1 MANSTKNK
9 GKDRETQLSVEN
21 IGIGGGS
28 YANQHGGIYCY
39 KNNKLS
45 LYFENYNGIFN
56 CNFTSNGKM
65 YATDPFGKVYII
77 EGNKSKI
84 LLEGLFN
91 GLKYICFSR
100 NENIMYIST
109 FGGGTYR
116 IWNFKNI

>member
-1 MANSTKNK
+1 
-9 GKDRETQLSVEN
+9 
-21 IGIGGGS
+21 
-28 YANQHGGIYCY
+28 
-39 KNNKLS
+39 
-45 LYFENYNGIFN
+45 
-56 CNFTSNGKM
+56 M